1 MAQNKNNIINFKTA
15 QDTKNAAQ
23 NIIAKA
29 QAVEGERKGMFEQLL
44 SEVEKVNP
52 ALGGFDELAALLT
65 LPDEQFILISPIFLD
80 ELEKSFNNIDDKLFL
95 AQAMNA
101 AGTKVEDM
109 QEAYTKLINSIDE
122 NFGEF
127 LTTPKRDFLK
137 RLLSITYNSIADVQ
151 GVTKRIV
158 QVPIELTSE
167 NAQIPKYAHLG
178 DGAVDLYSP
187 ADYTINPGETIIIP
201 CDIKVALPYG
211 YAFLIHPRSGTSAKT
226 KLRVANSV
234 GLVDSQ
240 YKGVIGV
247 IIENIEPPIKDITYE
262 FDDNGR
268 PVLTSVLHG
277 QSYTISK
284 GERFAQMRLVEV
296 PTANFFQVESVE
308 GIGDDRGG
316 GFGSSG
322 TN

>member
-1 MAQNKNNIINFKTA
+1 MAQNKIVNFDDARK
-15 QDTKNAAQ
+15 AAQ
-23 NIIAKA
+23 NINQSSQKEIEEK
-29 QAVEGERKGMFEQLL
+29 QSVFEKILEG
-44 SEVEKVNP
+44 VEKVNP
-52 ALGGFDELAALLT
+52 SMGGFDEVTMLLS
-65 LPDEQFILISPIFLD
+65 LPDEQFALLAPIFLD
-80 ELEKSFNNIDDKLFL
+80 ELEKGFNNVQDKIFI
-95 AQAMNA
+95 AQAVNA
-101 AGTKVEDM
+101 AGQRMEDIQQIFM
-109 QEAYTKLINSIDE
+109 QLYDSIDE
-122 NFGEF
+122 QFIE
-127 LTTPKRDFLK
+127 LMSAQKRDFLK
-137 RLLSITYNSIADVQ
+137 RMLSISYNSLAETEGIV
-151 GVTKRIV
+151 KRIV

-167 NAQIPKYAHLG
+167 DAKIPKYAHLG

-187 ADYTINPGETIIIP
+187 ADYTIKPGETVIIP

-226 KLRVANSV
+226 KLRIANSV

-240 YKGVIGV
+240 YKGIIGV

-268 PVLTSVLHG
+268 PILTSVLHG

-296 PTANFFQVESVE
+296 PTANFFQVESVD

>member
-1 MAQNKNNIINFKTA
+1 MAQNKIINFNDA
-15 QDTKNAAQ
+15 RQAAQ
-23 NIIAKA
+23 NINNAELKKQEEKQSA
-29 QAVEGERKGMFEQLL
+29 FETILGGI
-44 SEVEKVNP
+44 EKINP
-52 ALGGFDELAALLT
+52 AMGGFDEFAMMLSLPEEQFAILAPVFLEELGKGFNNVQDKIFIAQAVNAAGQKLEDIQAMYAQLIDSI
-65 LPDEQFILISPIFLD
+65 DEQFETILT
-80 ELEKSFNNIDDKLFL
+80 
-95 AQAMNA
+95 AQ
-101 AGTKVEDM
+101 
-109 QEAYTKLINSIDE
+109 
-122 NFGEF
+122 
-127 LTTPKRDFLK
+127 KRDFLK
-137 RLLSITYNSIADVQ
+137 RVLSISYNSLAETEGVIKRVVQ
-151 GVTKRIV
+151 I
-158 QVPIELTSE
+158 PIELTSE
-167 NAQIPKYAHLG
+167 DAQIPKYANLG

-187 ADYTINPGETIIIP
+187 ADYTINPGETVIIP

-234 GLVDSQ
+234 GLIDSQ

-262 FDDNGR
+262 FDENGN

-296 PTANFFQVESVE
+296 PTANFFQVESVA

-322 TN
+322 DK

>member
-1 MAQNKNNIINFKTA
+1 MAQNKIINFNDARK
-15 QDTKNAAQ
+15 AAQ
-23 NIIAKA
+23 NIN
-29 QAVEGERKGMFEQLL
+29 QASADKITEKQSAFEKLFEGI
-44 SEVEKVNP
+44 EKITP
-52 ALGGFDELAALLT
+52 QLGGFDELAMMLSLPEEQFALLAPIFLEELEKGFNNVQDKIFIAQAVNAAGQKMEDIQAT
-65 LPDEQFILISPIFLD
+65 FMQLHESIDEQFA
-80 ELEKSFNNIDDKLFL
+80 ELLS
-95 AQAMNA
+95 AQ
-101 AGTKVEDM
+101 
-109 QEAYTKLINSIDE
+109 
-122 NFGEF
+122 
-127 LTTPKRDFLK
+127 KRDFLK
-137 RLLSITYNSIADVQ
+137 RMLSISYNSLAETE
-151 GVTKRIV
+151 GVIKRIV

-167 NAQIPKYAHLG
+167 NAQIPKYAHVG

-187 ADYTINPGETIIIP
+187 ADYTINPGETVIIP

-268 PVLTSVLHG
+268 PILTSVLHG

-296 PTANFFQVESVE
+296 PTANFFKVESVD

>member
-1 MAQNKNNIINFKTA
+1 MAQNKNKIINFDEARK
-15 QDTKNAAQ
+15 AAQ
-23 NIIAKA
+23 NIN
-29 QAVEGERKGMFEQLL
+29 QASADKITQKQNAFEKLMGEIQKI
-44 SEVEKVNP
+44 NP
-52 ALGGFDELAALLT
+52 SLGGFDELAMMLT
-65 LPDEQFILISPIFLD
+65 LPEEQFTLLAPVFLE
-80 ELEKSFNNIDDKLFL
+80 ELEKSYNNVQDKVFI
-95 AQAMNA
+95 AQAVNA
-101 AGTKVEDM
+101 TGQKMEDI
-109 QEAYTKLINSIDE
+109 QTVFIHLINSIDE
-122 NFGEF
+122 QFANI
-127 LTTPKRDFLK
+127 LSQQKRDFLK
-137 RLLSITYNSIADVQ
+137 RMLSISYNSLAETE
-151 GVTKRIV
+151 GVIKRIV

-187 ADYTINPGETIIIP
+187 ADYTIKPGETVIIP

-262 FDDNGR
+262 FDDRGR

-296 PTANFFQVESVE
+296 PTANFFQVESVD

>member
-1 MAQNKNNIINFKTA
+1 M
-15 QDTKNAAQ
+15 D
-23 NIIAKA
+23 
-29 QAVEGERKGMFEQLL
+29 
-44 SEVEKVNP
+44 
-52 ALGGFDELAALLT
+52 
-65 LPDEQFILISPIFLD
+65 
-80 ELEKSFNNIDDKLFL
+80 
-95 AQAMNA
+95 
-101 AGTKVEDM
+101 
-109 QEAYTKLINSIDE
+109 SIDSQFSE
-122 NFGEF
+122 
-127 LTTPKRDFLK
+127 TISAQKRDFLK
-137 RLLSITYNSIADVQ
+137 RLLSISYNALAETE
-151 GVTKRIV
+151 GVIKRVI

-187 ADYTINPGETIIIP
+187 ADYTIAPGETIIIP

-240 YKGVIGV
+240 YRGVIGV
-247 IIENIEPPIKDITYE
+247 IVENIEPPIKDITYE
-262 FDDNGR
+262 FDDSGR

-296 PTANFFQVESVE
+296 PSVSFFQIESVD
-308 GIGDDRGG
+308 GIGDNRGG

-322 TN
+322 KN

>member
-1 MAQNKNNIINFKTA
+1 MAQNNNNKIISFNDARK
-15 QDTKNAAQ
+15 AAQ
-23 NIIAKA
+23 TINQESLNKQTQKQNAFETLM
-29 QAVEGERKGMFEQLL
+29 EGIN
-44 SEVEKVNP
+44 KVNP
-52 ALGGFDELAALLT
+52 SLGGFDELAMMLAL
-65 LPDEQFILISPIFLD
+65 PEEQFVLLAPIFLD
-80 ELEKSFNNIDDKLFL
+80 ELEKSYNNVQDKIFI
-95 AQAMNA
+95 AQAVNA
-101 AGTKVEDM
+101 AGQKIEDIQAMFM
-109 QEAYTKLINSIDE
+109 QLIESIDTQ
-122 NFGEF
+122 FADI
-127 LTTPKRDFLK
+127 LSPQKRDFLK
-137 RLLSITYNSIADVQ
+137 RMLSISYNSLAETEGII
-151 GVTKRIV
+151 KRVV

-167 NAQIPKYAHLG
+167 DAKIPKYAHLG

-268 PVLTSVLHG
+268 PILTSVLHG
-277 QSYTISK
+277 RSYTISK

-296 PTANFFQVESVE
+296 PTANFFQVESVD

-322 TN
+322 KN

>member
-1 MAQNKNNIINFKTA
+1 MKNVVNLQDARQAAKKMTA
-15 QDTKNAAQ
+15 ATEVQ
-23 NIIAKA
+23 AK
-29 QAVEGERKGMFEQLL
+29 ERKSMFEELMQ
-44 SEVEKVNP
+44 EVENINP
-52 ALGGFDELAALLT
+52 ELGGFEELGALLA
-65 LPDEQFILISPIFLD
+65 LPDEEFSLIAPIFLD
-80 ELEKSFNNIDDKLFL
+80 ELQKSMNNVDDKLL
-95 AQAMNA
+95 LVQAMNVN
-101 AGTKVEDM
+101 GTKLEDL
-109 QEAYTKLINSIDE
+109 QSSFEDLCNELDTQFKGVLS
-122 NFGEF
+122 
-127 LTTPKRDFLK
+127 TPKVDFLK
-137 RLLSITYNSIADVQ
+137 QMMGITYNCISEAEGVAKRVIA
-151 GVTKRIV
+151 
-158 QVPIELTSE
+158 VPIELTSE
-167 NAQIPKYAHLG
+167 NAKMPKYAHLG

-187 ADYTINPGETIIIP
+187 ADYTIDPGETVIIP

-247 IIENIEPPIKDITYE
+247 IVENIEPPIKDITYE
-262 FDDNGR
+262 FDDRGR

-277 QSYTISK
+277 KSYTISK

-296 PTANFFQVESVE
+296 PTVNFYQVDSVD

-322 TN
+322 KN

>member
-1 MAQNKNNIINFKTA
+1 MAQNKLRITSVEEAKNLAKQVVQNTNEQVQA
-15 QDTKNAAQ
+15 QKS
-23 NIIAKA
+23 
-29 QAVEGERKGMFEQLL
+29 MFETLMDEI
-44 SEVEKVNP
+44 SVINP
-52 ALGGFDELAALLT
+52 QLGGFEEIAAMLT
-65 LPDEQFILISPIFLD
+65 LKEDQFAIIAPIFLD
-80 ELEKSFNNIDDKLFL
+80 ELQKSMNNIDDRL
-95 AQAMNA
+95 ALIQGMNA
-101 AGTKVEDM
+101 SGAKLEDL
-109 QEAYTKLINSIDE
+109 QNSYIQINEHIDAHFA
-122 NFGEF
+122 NV
-127 LTTPKRDFLK
+127 LSAAKRDFLK
-137 RLLSITYNSIADVQ
+137 RMLAITYNCVAESEGIAR
-151 GVTKRIV
+151 RIV
-158 QVPIELTSE
+158 NIPIELTRE

-187 ADYTINPGETIIIP
+187 ADYTIKPGETVIIP

-268 PVLTSVLHG
+268 PILTSVLHG

-296 PTANFFQVESVE
+296 PTANFFQVENVD

-322 TN
+322 TK

>member
-1 MAQNKNNIINFKTA
+1 MAQNNNKIITFKGAEDLIKRAGEKIETA
-15 QDTKNAAQ
+15 RTEKRGLFEELLAQ
-23 NIIAKA
+23 IENI
-29 QAVEGERKGMFEQLL
+29 
-44 SEVEKVNP
+44 NP
-52 ALGGFDELAALLT
+52 ELGGFEEFAALLT
-65 LPDEQFILISPIFLD
+65 MPDEQFSLIAPVFLS
-80 ELEKSFNNIDDKLFL
+80 ELEKSFNNVDDKLFL
-95 AQAMNA
+95 AQALNVS
-101 AGTKVEDM
+101 GVRIEEL
-109 QEAYTKLINSIDE
+109 QQSYRELILSIDLQ
-122 NFGEF
+122 FKDIMS
-127 LTTPKRDFLK
+127 TVKMDFVKKMLA
-137 RLLSITYNSIADVQ
+137 ITYNSIADTQ
-151 GVTKRIV
+151 GVTKRII

-167 NAQIPKYAHLG
+167 NAQIPKYANLG

-187 ADYTINPGETIIIP
+187 ADYTIKPGETVIIP

-211 YAFLIHPRSGTSAKT
+211 YAFLIHPRSGTSAKS

-234 GLVDSQ
+234 GLIDSQ

-262 FDDNGR
+262 FDESGR
-268 PVLTSVLHG
+268 PILTSVLHG

-296 PTANFFQVESVE
+296 PTANFFQVESVA

-322 TN
+322 DK

>member
-1 MAQNKNNIINFKTA
+1 MAQNKIINFNDA
-15 QDTKNAAQ
+15 RNAAK
-23 NIIAKA
+23 NITEAAVA
-29 QAVEGERKGMFEQLL
+29 QKQERESTFKTLL
-44 SEVEKVNP
+44 DEVAKVNP
-52 ALGGFDELAALLT
+52 GLGGFEEFSMLLS
-65 LPDEQFILISPIFLD
+65 LPDEQFALIAPVFLS
-80 ELEKSFNNIDDKLFL
+80 ELEKSYNNIDDKLFI

-101 AGTKVEDM
+101 TGTKMEDLA
-109 QEAYTKLINSIDE
+109 ESYRLLIANLDTQFKDIIS
-122 NFGEF
+122 
-127 LTTPKRDFLK
+127 TQKVDFLK
-137 RLLSITYNSIADVQ
+137 RVLSISYNSIADVQ

-187 ADYTINPGETIIIP
+187 ADYTIKPGETVIIP

-268 PVLTSVLHG
+268 PIITSVLHG

-296 PTANFFQVESVE
+296 PTANFYQVESVE
-308 GIGDDRGG
+308 GIGEDRGG

-322 TN
+322 TR

>member
-1 MAQNKNNIINFKTA
+1 MKNVINLNDARQAAKKMTTAAETQAQ
-15 QDTKNAAQ
+15 
-23 NIIAKA
+23 
-29 QAVEGERKGMFEQLL
+29 ERKSMFEDLMK
-44 SEVEKVNP
+44 EVENINP
-52 ALGGFDELAALLT
+52 ELGGFEELGALLG
-65 LPDEQFILISPIFLD
+65 LPDEEFALIAPIFLD
-80 ELEKSFNNIDDKLFL
+80 ELQKSMNNVDDKLL
-95 AQAMNA
+95 LVQAMNIE
-101 AGTKVEDM
+101 GTKLEDL
-109 QEAYTKLINSIDE
+109 QQNYLALTEQIDTQ
-122 NFGEF
+122 FKD
-127 LTTPKRDFLK
+127 TISAPKRDFLK
-137 RLLSITYNSIADVQ
+137 RMIGITYNCIAEAE
-151 GVTKRIV
+151 GVAKRIIN
-158 QVPIELTSE
+158 VPIELTSE
-167 NAQIPKYAHLG
+167 NAKMPKYAHLG

-187 ADYTINPGETIIIP
+187 ADYTINPGETVIIP

-247 IIENIEPPIKDITYE
+247 IVENIEPPIKDITYE
-262 FDDNGR
+262 FDDSGR

-277 QSYTISK
+277 KSYNISK

-296 PTANFFQVESVE
+296 PTVQFTQVESVD

-322 TN
+322 KN

>member
-1 MAQNKNNIINFKTA
+1 MAQNKIVSFDDARK
-15 QDTKNAAQ
+15 AAQ
-23 NIIAKA
+23 NINQVSQNRINEKQSAFEKIF
-29 QAVEGERKGMFEQLL
+29 EGIQ
-44 SEVEKVNP
+44 KVNP
-52 ALGGFDELAALLT
+52 SLGGMEEISMLLA
-65 LPDEQFILISPIFLD
+65 LPEEHFAILGPVFLE
-80 ELEKSFNNIDDKLFL
+80 ELEKSFNNVQDKIFI
-95 AQAMNA
+95 AQAVNA
-101 AGTKVEDM
+101 AGQKLEDVQIAFM
-109 QEAYTKLINSIDE
+109 NLINSIDGQFE
-122 NFGEF
+122 D
-127 LTTPKRDFLK
+127 LISPQKRDFLK
-137 RLLSITYNSIADVQ
+137 RMLSISYNSLAETE
-151 GVTKRIV
+151 GVIKRAI

-187 ADYTINPGETIIIP
+187 ADYTINPGETVIIP

-247 IIENIEPPIKDITYE
+247 IVENIEPPIKDITYE

-268 PVLTSVLHG
+268 PSLTSVLHG

-296 PTANFFQVESVE
+296 PTANFMKVSTVA

-322 TN
+322 KT

>member
-1 MAQNKNNIINFKTA
+1 MAQNNIVSFNDARK
-15 QDTKNAAQ
+15 AAQ
-23 NIIAKA
+23 NVN
-29 QAVEGERKGMFEQLL
+29 QASANKITEKQSAFEKLFEGI
-44 SEVEKVNP
+44 EKVSP
-52 ALGGFDELAALLT
+52 QLGGFDELAMMLSLPEEQFVLLAPIFLEELEKGFNNVQDKIFIAQAVNAAGQKMEDIQT
-65 LPDEQFILISPIFLD
+65 VFMQLYESIDEQFA
-80 ELEKSFNNIDDKLFL
+80 ELMS
-95 AQAMNA
+95 AQ
-101 AGTKVEDM
+101 
-109 QEAYTKLINSIDE
+109 
-122 NFGEF
+122 
-127 LTTPKRDFLK
+127 KRDFLK
-137 RLLSITYNSIADVQ
+137 RVLSISYNSLAETE
-151 GVTKRIV
+151 GVVKRIV

-187 ADYTINPGETIIIP
+187 ADYTINPGETVIIP

-247 IIENIEPPIKDITYE
+247 IIENIEPPIKDVTYE
-262 FDDNGR
+262 FDDKGR

-296 PTANFFQVESVE
+296 PTANFFQVESVD

>member
-1 MAQNKNNIINFKTA
+1 MAQTIEFKTPEATKQVAENAINKMEQVA
-15 QDTKNAAQ
+15 Q
-23 NIIAKA
+23 
-29 QAVEGERKGMFEQLL
+29 ERKSVFEELMNQI
-44 SEVEKVNP
+44 ENINP
-52 ALGGFDELAALLT
+52 SLGGLEELSALLA
-65 LPDEQFILISPIFLD
+65 LPDEQFALIGPLFLD
-80 ELEKSFNNIDDKLFL
+80 EMQKSINNIDDKLL
-95 AQAMNA
+95 LVQAMNLK
-101 AGTKVEDM
+101 GVKLEEL
-109 QEAYTKLINSIDE
+109 QESYIKLSDSIDTQFKDVISE
-122 NFGEF
+122 
-127 LTTPKRDFLK
+127 PKRDFLK
-137 RLLSITYNSIADVQ
+137 RMLGITYNCIAEAE
-151 GVTKRIV
+151 GVAKRIINI
-158 QVPIELTSE
+158 PIELTSE
-167 NAQIPKYAHLG
+167 NARIPKYANLG

-187 ADYTINPGETIIIP
+187 ADYTINPGETVIIP

-226 KLRVANSV
+226 KLRVANSI

-247 IIENIEPPIKDITYE
+247 IVENIEPPIKDITYE
-262 FDDNGR
+262 FDDRGR
-268 PVLTSVLHG
+268 PILTSVLHG

-296 PTANFFQVESVE
+296 PTANFFQVESVA

>member
-1 MAQNKNNIINFKTA
+1 MAQNNIISFNDARK
-15 QDTKNAAQ
+15 AAQ
-23 NIIAKA
+23 NVNQVSANKITEKQSA
-29 QAVEGERKGMFEQLL
+29 FEKLFK
-44 SEVEKVNP
+44 SIEKVSP
-52 ALGGFDELAALLT
+52 QLGGFDEFAMMLS
-65 LPDEQFILISPIFLD
+65 LPEEQFVLLAPIFLE
-80 ELEKSFNNIDDKLFL
+80 ELEKGFNNVQDKIFI
-95 AQAMNA
+95 AQAVNA
-101 AGTKVEDM
+101 AGQKMEDIQTIFM
-109 QEAYTKLINSIDE
+109 QLYESIDGQFAE
-122 NFGEF
+122 
-127 LTTPKRDFLK
+127 LMSAQKRDFLK
-137 RLLSITYNSIADVQ
+137 RVLSISYNSLAETE
-151 GVTKRIV
+151 GVVKRIV

-187 ADYTINPGETIIIP
+187 ADYIINPGETVIIP

-262 FDDNGR
+262 FDDKGR
-268 PVLTSVLHG
+268 PILTSVLHG

-296 PTANFFQVESVE
+296 PTANFFQVESVD

>member
-1 MAQNKNNIINFKTA
+1 MDQNNNVIKFNKA
-15 QDTKNAAQ
+15 QDGAKLAQSIIEKQQQKNEQKQ
-23 NIIAKA
+23 NA
-29 QAVEGERKGMFEQLL
+29 FEVLL
-44 SEVEKVNP
+44 AEINKLNP
-52 ALGGFDELAALLT
+52 SLGGFDEMAMLLT
-65 LPDEQFILISPIFLD
+65 LPDEQFGIIAPVFLS
-80 ELEKSFNNIDDKLFL
+80 ELEKSLNNVEDKIFI
-95 AQAMNA
+95 AQAVNA
-101 AGTKVEDM
+101 AGQKVEDI
-109 QEAYTKLINSIDE
+109 QKLYLEIINSIDSQFAE
-122 NFGEF
+122 V
-127 LTTPKRDFLK
+127 LSPYKRDFLK
-137 RLLSITYNSIADVQ
+137 RMMAISYNCIAETEGVVKRVVQ
-151 GVTKRIV
+151 I
-158 QVPIELTSE
+158 PIELTSTD
-167 NAQIPKYAHLG
+167 AKIPTYAHLG

-187 ADYTINPGETIIIP
+187 ADYTIKPGETVIIP

-262 FDDNGR
+262 FDDKGR
-268 PVLTSVLHG
+268 PILTSVLHG

-296 PTANFFQVESVE
+296 PTASFFAVNSVD

-322 TN
+322 KN

>member
-1 MAQNKNNIINFKTA
+1 MGQNKNNIITFNDARKVA
-15 QDTKNAAQ
+15 QGITEKRD
-23 NIIAKA
+23 
-29 QAVEGERKGMFEQLL
+29 QAVQEKNNAFETLL
-44 SEVEKVNP
+44 NNVDKINP
-52 ALGGFDELAALLT
+52 QLGGFDEFAMLLT
-65 LPDEQFILISPIFLD
+65 LSDEQFVMIAPIFLD
-80 ELEKSFNNIDDKLFL
+80 ELKRSFNNAEDKLFM
-95 AQAMNA
+95 AQAVNA
-101 AGTKVEDM
+101 AGARMEDILNS
-109 QEAYTKLINSIDE
+109 YTQLIAQVDT
-122 NFGEF
+122 EF
-127 LTTPKRDFLK
+127 NTVLSAPKRDFLK
-137 RLLSITYNSIADVQ
+137 QVLSASYNALAETE

-167 NAQIPKYAHLG
+167 DAKIPKYANLG

-187 ADYTINPGETIIIP
+187 ADYTIKPGETVIIP

-262 FDDNGR
+262 FDENGR
-268 PVLTSVLHG
+268 PILTSVLHG

-296 PTANFFQVESVE
+296 PTASFFQVESVA

-322 TN
+322 DK

>member
-1 MAQNKNNIINFKTA
+1 MAQNKIINFDDARK
-15 QDTKNAAQ
+15 AAQ
-23 NIIAKA
+23 NVTEQINQQSK
-29 QAVEGERKGMFEQLL
+29 QQKGMFEALMQ
-44 SEVEKVNP
+44 EVQNVNP
-52 ALGGFDELAALLT
+52 ALGGFEEMAAIIS
-65 LPDEQFILISPIFLD
+65 LPEEHFVIIAPIFLD
-80 ELEKSFNNIDDKLFL
+80 ELQKSMNNVEDKLML
-95 AQAMNA
+95 IQAMNA
-101 AGTKVEDM
+101 AGTKLEDLQESYM
-109 QEAYTKLINSIDE
+109 QINEQIDTQFASI
-122 NFGEF
+122 
-127 LTTPKRDFLK
+127 LSAQKRDFLK
-137 RLLSITYNSIADVQ
+137 RMLAITYNCIAEAE
-151 GVTKRIV
+151 GVARRIV
-158 QVPIELTSE
+158 NIPIELTSE
-167 NAQIPKYAHLG
+167 DAQIPKYAHLG

-187 ADYTINPGETIIIP
+187 ADYTINPGETVIIP

-268 PVLTSVLHG
+268 PILTSVLHG

-296 PTANFFQVESVE
+296 PTANFFQVESVD

-322 TN
+322 IN

>member
-1 MAQNKNNIINFKTA
+1 MDQNNIINFKTVQDA
-15 QDTKNAAQ
+15 QDAAR
-23 NIIAKA
+23 KTVERA
-29 QAVEGERKGMFEQLL
+29 QQVQTEQKSTFEALMQ
-44 SEVEKVNP
+44 EVEKVNP
-52 ALGGFDELAALLT
+52 ALGGFDELAALLA
-65 LPDEQFILISPIFLD
+65 LPDEQFVLISPVFLA

-101 AGTKVEDM
+101 SGTKVEDI
-109 QEAYTKLINSIDE
+109 QEAYAQLINAIDV
-122 NFGEF
+122 NFEDV
-127 LTTPKRDFLK
+127 LTTPKKDFLK
-137 RLLSITYNSIADVQ
+137 RLLAITYNSIADVQ

-187 ADYTINPGETIIIP
+187 ADYTIKPGETIIIP

-247 IIENIEPPIKDITYE
+247 IVENIEPPIKDIAYE
-262 FDDNGR
+262 FDDSGR
-268 PVLTSVLHG
+268 PILTSVLHG

-296 PTANFFQVESVE
+296 PTANFFQVESVD

>member
-1 MAQNKNNIINFKTA
+1 MAQNKIIPFNTTEDVK
-15 QDTKNAAQ
+15 KAAQ
-23 NIIAKA
+23 NTVAKA
-29 QAVEGERKGMFEQLL
+29 QAIETERKGMFEQLL

-52 ALGGFDELAALLT
+52 ALGGFEEFAALLS
-65 LPDEQFILISPIFLD
+65 LPDEQFVLISPIFLN
-80 ELEKSFNNIDDKLFL
+80 ELEKSFNNIEDKLFL

-109 QEAYTKLINSIDE
+109 QEAYSKLILSIDE
-122 NFGEF
+122 DFGEL
-127 LTTPKRDFLK
+127 LTTPKKDFLK

-167 NAQIPKYAHLG
+167 DAKIPKYAHLG
-178 DGAVDLYSP
+178 DGAVDLYAP
-187 ADYTINPGETIIIP
+187 ADYTINPGETVIIP
-201 CDIKVALPYG
+201 CDIKIALPYG

-226 KLRVANSV
+226 KLRIANSI

-240 YKGVIGV
+240 YKGIIGV
-247 IIENIEPPIKDITYE
+247 IVENIEPPIKDLTYE

-277 QSYTISK
+277 QSYTVSK

-296 PTANFFQVESVE
+296 PTANFFQVESVD

-322 TN
+322 IN

>member
-1 MAQNKNNIINFKTA
+1 MAQNNIIKFEDARKAAHNMIEQA
-15 QDTKNAAQ
+15 QSQVNTQ
-23 NIIAKA
+23 
-29 QAVEGERKGMFEQLL
+29 KGMFETLMQEI
-44 SEVEKVNP
+44 SNVNP
-52 ALGGFDELAALLT
+52 AMGGFEELAVMLT
-65 LPDEQFILISPIFLD
+65 LEEEHFVIIAPIFLD
-80 ELEKSFNNIDDKLFL
+80 ELQKSMNNIDDKLAL
-95 AQAMNA
+95 IQAMNA
-101 AGTKVEDM
+101 SGAKLEDLQKSYM
-109 QEAYTKLINSIDE
+109 QLNKMIDE
-122 NFGEF
+122 QFVSI
-127 LTTPKRDFLK
+127 LSVKKRDFLK
-137 RLLSITYNSIADVQ
+137 RMLAITYNCIAESE
-151 GVTKRIV
+151 GIARRIV
-158 QVPIELTSE
+158 NIPIELTSE
-167 NAQIPKYAHLG
+167 DAKIPTYANLG

-187 ADYTINPGETIIIP
+187 ADYTINPGETVIIP

-247 IIENIEPPIKDITYE
+247 IIENIEPAIKDITYE
-262 FDDNGR
+262 FDENGK

-296 PTANFFQVESVE
+296 PTASFFQVESVA

-322 TN
+322 DK

>member
-1 MAQNKNNIINFKTA
+1 MAQNNIIPFNTA
-15 QDTKNAAQ
+15 EDAKK
-23 NIIAKA
+23 IAKKTVDELQTIQSEKKA
-29 QAVEGERKGMFEQLL
+29 TFEALL
-44 SEVEKVNP
+44 AEVEKVNP
-52 ALGGFDELAALLT
+52 ALGGFDEFAVLLT
-65 LPDEQFILISPIFLD
+65 LPDEQFSMIAPIFLI
-80 ELEKSFNNIDDKLFL
+80 ELEKSLNNIDDKLFL

-109 QEAYTKLINSIDE
+109 QKAYTELIESIDE
-122 NFGEF
+122 GFDGI
-127 LTTPKRDFLK
+127 LSTPKKDFLK
-137 RLLSITYNSIADVQ
+137 RMLAITYNSVAEVQ

-158 QVPIELTSE
+158 QIPIELTSE
-167 NAQIPKYAHLG
+167 NAQIPKYANLG

-187 ADYTINPGETIIIP
+187 ADYTINPGETVIIP

-211 YAFLIHPRSGTSAKT
+211 YAFLIHPRSGTSAKS
-226 KLRVANSV
+226 KLRVANSI
-234 GLVDSQ
+234 GLIDSQ

-262 FDDNGR
+262 FDENGK
-268 PVLTSVLHG
+268 PILTSVLHG
-277 QSYTISK
+277 KSYTISK

-296 PTANFFQVESVE
+296 PTANFYQVESVA

-322 TN
+322 VN

>member
-1 MAQNKNNIINFKTA
+1 MAQNKIVNFDDARK
-15 QDTKNAAQ
+15 AAQ
-23 NIIAKA
+23 NINQSSQKEIEEK
-29 QAVEGERKGMFEQLL
+29 QSVFERILEG
-44 SEVEKVNP
+44 VEKVNP
-52 ALGGFDELAALLT
+52 SMGGFDEVTMLLS
-65 LPDEQFILISPIFLD
+65 LPDEQFALLAPIFLD
-80 ELEKSFNNIDDKLFL
+80 ELEKGFNNVQDKIFI
-95 AQAMNA
+95 AQAVNA
-101 AGTKVEDM
+101 AGQRMEDIQQIFM
-109 QEAYTKLINSIDE
+109 QLYDSIDE
-122 NFGEF
+122 QFVE
-127 LTTPKRDFLK
+127 LMSAQKRDFLK
-137 RLLSITYNSIADVQ
+137 RMLSISYNSLAETEGIV
-151 GVTKRIV
+151 KRIV

-167 NAQIPKYAHLG
+167 DAKIPKYAHLG

-187 ADYTINPGETIIIP
+187 ADYTINPGETVIIP

-262 FDDNGR
+262 FDDSGR
-268 PVLTSVLHG
+268 PILTSVLHG
-277 QSYTISK
+277 QSYTIFK

-296 PTANFFQVESVE
+296 PTANFFQVESID

>member
-1 MAQNKNNIINFKTA
+1 MAQNNVIQFNTT
-15 QDTKNAAQ
+15 QDARNAAQ
-23 NIIAKA
+23 NVVTKAKNL
-29 QAVEGERKGMFEQLL
+29 ESERKGMFEQLL
-44 SEVEKVNP
+44 AEVERINP
-52 ALGGFDELAALLT
+52 AMGGFDELAVLLAQ
-65 LPDEQFILISPIFLD
+65 PDEQFVLIAPIFLD
-80 ELEKSFNNIDDKLFL
+80 ELEKSFNNIDDKLYL

-101 AGTKVEDM
+101 AGTKIEDM
-109 QEAYTKLINSIDE
+109 QEAYANLIAAIDIQ
-122 NFGEF
+122 FSAI
-127 LTTPKRDFLK
+127 LSTPKKDFLK

-158 QVPIELTSE
+158 QIPIELTSE
-167 NAQIPKYAHLG
+167 NAQIPKYANLG

-187 ADYTINPGETIIIP
+187 ADYTINPGETVIIP

-247 IIENIEPPIKDITYE
+247 IIENIEPPIKDITYK

-268 PVLTSVLHG
+268 PILTSVLHG
-277 QSYTISK
+277 QSYSISK

-296 PTANFFQVESVE
+296 PTANFFQVESVD

-322 TN
+322 TK

>member
-1 MAQNKNNIINFKTA
+1 MAQNNIINFKTVQDA
-15 QDTKNAAQ
+15 QDAARKT
-23 NIIAKA
+23 IEKA
-29 QAVEGERKGMFEQLL
+29 QQVQTERKSTFEALL
-44 SEVEKVNP
+44 QEVEKVNP
-52 ALGGFDELAALLT
+52 ALGGFDELAALLA
-65 LPDEQFILISPIFLD
+65 LPDEQFVLISPVFLA
-80 ELEKSFNNIDDKLFL
+80 ELEKSFNNIDDKLLL

-109 QEAYTKLINSIDE
+109 QEAYAQLINAIDA
-122 NFGEF
+122 NFEGV
-127 LTTPKRDFLK
+127 LTIPKKDFLK
-137 RLLSITYNSIADVQ
+137 RLLAITYNSIADVQ

-167 NAQIPKYAHLG
+167 DAQIPKYAHLG

-187 ADYTINPGETIIIP
+187 ADYTIKPGETIIIP

-226 KLRVANSV
+226 KLRIANSV

-247 IIENIEPPIKDITYE
+247 IVENIEPPIKDITYE

-268 PVLTSVLHG
+268 PILTSVLHG
-277 QSYTISK
+277 QSYSISK

-296 PTANFFQVESVE
+296 PTANFFQVESVD